1 MGSLIL
7 CHKKKAKHPYEISR
21 IHTRI
26 STLEELCYYLCNN
39 LYLIDYTIMNEQLC
53 RWIADELEMQDLAV
67 KLVEL
72 IRNHGSVEKF
82 VVLVLHE
89 SRIYTPGEM
98 AHIQN
103 VLEKLKNQK
112 EVERQKYKADKLM
125 ESGELES
132 AILVYMSIVNGEKD
146 DSVDKRFY
154 GRVSACL
161 AGAYGRAF
169 LYEESARMY
178 EKAYKICED
187 NKMLEWM
194 RSRLHSFLPAQKK
207 NVTGSAIFALTMK
220 IGYLKP
226 ITVSFTRMLRGHWK
240 AFLRKP
246 TFISSATASV
256 DISKFF

>member
-1 MGSLIL
+1 MS
-7 CHKKKAKHPYEISR
+7 K
-21 IHTRI
+21 
-26 STLEELCYYLCNN
+26 
-39 LYLIDYTIMNEQLC
+39 LC

-132 AILVYMSIVNGEKD
+132 AILVYMSIVNGEK
-146 DSVDKRFY
+146 
-154 GRVSACL
+154 
-161 AGAYGRAF
+161 
-169 LYEESARMY
+169 E
-178 EKAYKICED
+178 I
-187 NKMLEWM
+187 
-194 RSRLHSFLPAQKK
+194 Q
-207 NVTGSAIFALTMK
+207 
-220 IGYLKP
+220 
-226 ITVSFTRMLRGHWK
+226 
-240 AFLRKP
+240 
-246 TFISSATASV
+246 
-256 DISKFF
+256 

>member
-53 RWIADELEMQDLAV
+53 R
-67 KLVEL
+67 
-72 IRNHGSVEKF
+72 
-82 VVLVLHE
+82 
-89 SRIYTPGEM
+89 IYTPGEM

-112 EVERQKYKADKLM
+112 EVERQKYKADTLM

-132 AILVYMSIVNGEKD
+132 AILVYMSIINGEKD

-154 GRVSACL
+154 GRVYACL

-187 NKMLEWM
+187 NKMLE
-194 RSRLHSFLPAQKK
+194 
-207 NVTGSAIFALTMK
+207 
-220 IGYLKP
+220 GYLYASSRYMPQDEYQKMVMGNEILLEIDNKLTEKIENVRENINIEP
-226 ITVSFTRMLRGHWK
+226 SRELFEEWK
-240 AFLRKP
+240 KEYRRA
-246 TFISSATASV
+246 
-256 DISKFF
+256 

>member
-154 GRVSACL
+154 GRVSL
-161 AGAYGRAF
+161 R
-169 LYEESARMY
+169 
-178 EKAYKICED
+178 
-187 NKMLEWM
+187 
-194 RSRLHSFLPAQKK
+194 FLPEHMGEHFCMKSRRECMRRRIRSVKIIKCSKVTCMQVPDTCRRMNIRRWSWAMKSFWKLTTNLQK
-207 NVTGSAIFALTMK
+207 
-220 IGYLKP
+220 
-226 ITVSFTRMLRGHWK
+226 R
-240 AFLRKP
+240 
-246 TFISSATASV
+246 
-256 DISKFF
+256 

>member
-154 GRVSACL
+154 
-161 AGAYGRAF
+161 
-169 LYEESARMY
+169 EESARMY

-187 NKMLEWM
+187 NKMLE
-194 RSRLHSFLPAQKK
+194 
-207 NVTGSAIFALTMK
+207 
-220 IGYLKP
+220 GYLYASSRYMPQDEYQKMVMGNEILLEIDNKLTEKIEKVRENINIEP
-226 ITVSFTRMLRGHWK
+226 SKELFEEWK
-240 AFLRKP
+240 KEYRRA
-246 TFISSATASV
+246 
-256 DISKFF
+256 

>member
-53 RWIADELEMQDLAV
+53 RWIADELEMQ
-67 KLVEL
+67 
-72 IRNHGSVEKF
+72 EKF

-187 NKMLEWM
+187 NKMLE
-194 RSRLHSFLPAQKK
+194 
-207 NVTGSAIFALTMK
+207 
-220 IGYLKP
+220 GYLYASSRYMPQDEYQKMVMGNEILLEIDNKLTEKIEKVRENINIEP
-226 ITVSFTRMLRGHWK
+226 SKELFEEWK
-240 AFLRKP
+240 KEYRRA
-246 TFISSATASV
+246 
-256 DISKFF
+256 

>member
-1 MGSLIL
+1 MTTTERLLNVSKEIWEAYHEHPFVKGIADDSLD
-7 CHKKKAKHPYEISR
+7 KEKFK
-21 IHTRI
+21 
-26 STLEELCYYLCNN
+26 YYMIQDY

-187 NKMLEWM
+187 NKSKTSRILL
-194 RSRLHSFLPAQKK
+194 RSAQVHRNDGKR
-207 NVTGSAIFALTMK
+207 VC
-220 IGYLKP
+220 
-226 ITVSFTRMLRGHWK
+226 
-240 AFLRKP
+240 
-246 TFISSATASV
+246 
-256 DISKFF
+256 

>member
-89 SRIYTPGEM
+89 
-98 AHIQN
+98 
-103 VLEKLKNQK
+103 
-112 EVERQKYKADKLM
+112 ERQKYKADKLM

-187 NKMLEWM
+187 NKMLE
-194 RSRLHSFLPAQKK
+194 
-207 NVTGSAIFALTMK
+207 
-220 IGYLKP
+220 GYLYASSRYMPQDEYQKMVMGNEILLEIDNKLTEKIEKVRENINIEP
-226 ITVSFTRMLRGHWK
+226 SKELFEEWK
-240 AFLRKP
+240 KEYRRA
-246 TFISSATASV
+246 
-256 DISKFF
+256 

>member
-103 VLEKLKNQK
+103 VLETQ
-112 EVERQKYKADKLM
+112 EPE
-125 ESGELES
+125 
-132 AILVYMSIVNGEKD
+132 
-146 DSVDKRFY
+146 
-154 GRVSACL
+154 
-161 AGAYGRAF
+161 
-169 LYEESARMY
+169 
-178 EKAYKICED
+178 
-187 NKMLEWM
+187 
-194 RSRLHSFLPAQKK
+194 RSRTPEIQSRYADGKRRTGIGNPGLHVDYQ
-207 NVTGSAIFALTMK
+207 
-220 IGYLKP
+220 
-226 ITVSFTRMLRGHWK
+226 R
-240 AFLRKP
+240 RKG
-246 TFISSATASV
+246 
-256 DISKFF
+256 